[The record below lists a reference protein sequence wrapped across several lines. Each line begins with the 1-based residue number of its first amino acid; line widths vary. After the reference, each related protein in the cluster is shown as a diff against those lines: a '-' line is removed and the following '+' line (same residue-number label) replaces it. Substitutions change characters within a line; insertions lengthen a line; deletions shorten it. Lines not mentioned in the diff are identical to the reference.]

1 MGLDLKAGV
10 AQNILK
16 HGVTGRKVSKRF
28 WGKRFWVGDLELG
41 GEGPRSR
48 AEASRASLLCCM
60 AAPGLWLLRLSP
72 W

>member
-1 MGLDLKAGV
+1 MKAGL

-16 HGVTGRKVSKRF
+16 HGVTGRKVS
-28 WGKRFWVGDLELG
+28 KRFWVGDLELG

-48 AEASRASLLCCM
+48 AEASWVSLLCCR